1 MKNFVKNFL
10 LFLLVLHGFGINV
23 VGFIVY
29 GLVFRTYGLLDS
41 VLVLLISLQLN
52 TFGFYYYQKIYPDMV
67 TDPGKKLRSPWVVDF
82 FRK

>member
-1 MKNFVKNFL
+1 MKNFVKRFL
-10 LFLLVLHGFGINV
+10 LFLLVVHGFGINV
-23 VGFIVY
+23 IGFIVY
-29 GLVFRTYGLLDS
+29 GLVFRTYGPIDS

-67 TDPGKKLRSPWVVDF
+67 TGTGKQLRSPWVIDF